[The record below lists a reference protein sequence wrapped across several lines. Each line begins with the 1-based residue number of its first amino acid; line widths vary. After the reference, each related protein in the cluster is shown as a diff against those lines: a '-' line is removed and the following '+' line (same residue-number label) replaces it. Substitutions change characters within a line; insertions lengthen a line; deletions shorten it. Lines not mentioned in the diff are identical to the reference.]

1 MFKRQTFYKGL
12 ALFSAAGILAACG
25 NEGDIPGTDGG
36 TDTGNGNDNGAA
48 DGEEVSLAIMQGKV
62 EFNAQFNELAQMY
75 MDENPNV
82 SIEITSVGGGTDYFT
97 QLTTRFGAGDEPDIF
112 SVAGPNEMEQM
123 AEYMADLSDTDA
135 AGAALDGM
143 LDTVTEDDGTV
154 VALPYNIEGYG
165 FIYNMEVFEAAGIDA
180 EQIETYEDLEEAV
193 QTIDS
198 QLDELDIQAV
208 FALPGAEGWVM
219 GDHLANVFLSHEF
232 NQDVNEA
239 YNADTIEF
247 ERADEFQRM
256 LDLQADYSIEP
267 ILSLDY
273 SQQVEEYFSL
283 GQVAIIQQGNW
294 VYPTLEQMDPDF
306 AENSVGMM
314 PIPLDGYENQLPVG
328 VPNYWAVN
336 SNNDDATVQ
345 AAKDFLDW
353 MYLSDEGKDF
363 VINEFNFIPAYEGYE
378 DMEIGDPL
386 SQVVY
391 DYSESGDTIG
401 WIFNGY
407 PTGFTNNEFGPNLQ
421 AYLGGEMTWE
431 ETIENSISAWESL
444 Q

>member
-1 MFKRQTFYKGL
+1 MSNRHYFYKGIVL
-12 ALFSAAGILAACG
+12 LSATAFLAACG

-36 TDTGNGNDNGAA
+36 TDNGNGNDNGGN
-48 DGEEVSLAIMQGKV
+48 GEDVSLAIMQGKV

-82 SIEITSVGGGTDYFT
+82 TIEITSVGGGTDYFT

-123 AEYMADLSDTDA
+123 AEYMTDLSDTDA

-143 LDTVTEDDGTV
+143 LDTVSDDDGTV
-154 VALPYNIEGYG
+154 NALPYNIEGYG
-165 FIYNMEVFEAAGIDA
+165 YIYNREVFEAAGIDA
-180 EQIETYEDLEEAV
+180 EEISTYEDLEEAV

-198 QLDELDIQAV
+198 QLEDLDIQAV

-219 GDHLANVFLSHEF
+219 GDHLANVYLSHEF
-232 NQDVNEA
+232 NEDVNEA
-239 YNADTIEF
+239 YNAETLEF
-247 ERADEFQRM
+247 ERGDEFQRM
-256 LDLQADYSIEP
+256 LDLQADYSMEP
-267 ILSLDY
+267 VLSLDY

-294 VYPTLEQMDPDF
+294 VYPTLEQMDPEF
-306 AENSVGMM
+306 AENGVGMM
-314 PIPLDGYENQLPVG
+314 PIPLDGYEGHLPVG
-328 VPNYWAVN
+328 IPNYWAVN
-336 SNNDDATVQ
+336 DNNDDATVQ

-353 MYLSDEGKDF
+353 MYLSDEGKEF

-391 DYSESGDTIG
+391 DYSQSGETVG

-421 AYLGGEMTWE
+421 AYLGGEMTWDE
-431 ETIENSISAWESL
+431 MIENSIAGWESL